1 MPERI
6 LIKKKHTHQFA
17 VYTRKKR
24 KLLFDLNY
32 SFSFDLWIESILYDR
47 SKKSYINDNSFL
59 KFKQF
64 FNHG

>member
-6 LIKKKHTHQFA
+6 LIKKKHTRQFA
-17 VYTRKKR
+17 VYTRKKS
-24 KLLFDLNY
+24 KLLFHLNY
-32 SFSFDLWIESILYDR
+32 SFAFDFWIESISYDR
-47 SKKSYINDNSFL
+47 SKKSHIDNNSFL